1 LPKHSGLQFDQH
13 FDTKLLSHTH
23 IRARTHTHTHAR
35 THTQNIKTINEI
47 DLVRKEEM
55 NDFCKSGGEMFR
67 QNKANPSKEE
77 EQQQWNLSSSWL
89 PPSLQAYLPVASAPP
104 AETDIEEQES
114 ENSTSSSSDDDDKP
128 ATLTGEKERKED
140 ESATSDKK
148 EKLMDKEGADSKQ
161 KSNVKEV
168 TDDGESSDD
177 EEEIDTEEDFKLH
190 PSSSSMKEP
199 ATTDTDS
206 LHDNIDGDGHIDDH
220 HDEAADAALA
230 LDLAKAKAED
240 FKTHPSSL
248 KETVVT
254 QTESLHDNIDDDE
267 RSNHHDEAADA
278 ALALELAK
286 AEEPLHLIIEQNHQH
301 DTKKDNDN
309 DDDKQQYQR
318 NQQILRDLGANNTFS
333 DETDYAAL
341 ILPSSSRTNP
351 KTKKPYPNSGPSRP
365 VQISCAICLSPY
377 EVGDVV
383 SWSLNAQCSH
393 AFHQDCIISWL
404 VQQKDDEPLCPCCR
418 QNFILKSSLEDEDWY
433 VESIRGSEATAS
445 WTNGG

>member
-1 LPKHSGLQFDQH
+1 
-13 FDTKLLSHTH
+13 
-23 IRARTHTHTHAR
+23 
-35 THTQNIKTINEI
+35 
-47 DLVRKEEM
+47 
-55 NDFCKSGGEMFR
+55 
-67 QNKANPSKEE
+67 
-77 EQQQWNLSSSWL
+77 
-89 PPSLQAYLPVASAPP
+89 
-104 AETDIEEQES
+104 
-114 ENSTSSSSDDDDKP
+114 
-128 ATLTGEKERKED
+128 
-140 ESATSDKK
+140 
-148 EKLMDKEGADSKQ
+148 MDKEEADSKQ
-161 KSNVKEV
+161 KSSVKEV

-206 LHDNIDGDGHIDDH
+206 LHDNIDGDGHIDD
-220 HDEAADAALA
+220 
-230 LDLAKAKAED
+230 
-240 FKTHPSSL
+240 
-248 KETVVT
+248 
-254 QTESLHDNIDDDE
+254 
-267 RSNHHDEAADA
+267 HHDEAADA